1 MNHNNLYKTQV
12 DFISIKVDGQEALN
26 LNWDNLIDHPTLR
39 NQYTL
44 IEKVN
49 PNYKNFSLYVKSS
62 GEVLINLS
70 IPYFLFGHNY
80 HTAENEELQD
90 FYVII
95 KKILGI
101 DIRKSEV
108 IELEYGGY
116 CNSEISPEEFLK
128 KILRMQN
135 HDLIYSKSYMKM
147 FEDKKQGICFKI
159 YDAVENAKQK
169 RTYTAERFINK
180 HIIKYEIK
188 VKKPEI
194 IFKSKL
200 LFETLLVEPA
210 QNSALVQLKRMLTKL
225 KNQLVLPYEKKVE
238 PVKYDLI
245 NIIYT
250 ALKNIENHH
259 PENISIFKQLMD
271 VIDESPLS
279 SSQKSKRRKAIQ
291 KLEEEYDFLPF

>member
-1 MNHNNLYKTQV
+1 MNSNLYKTQV
-12 DFISIKVDGQEALN
+12 DFISIKVDEQEALN

-49 PNYKNFSLYVKSS
+49 PNYKNFSLYVKNS
-62 GEVLINLS
+62 GEVMINLS

-80 HTAENEELQD
+80 HTVENEELQD

-101 DIRKSEV
+101 DIKKSEV

-169 RTYTAERFINK
+169 RTYSFERFKGNNV
-180 HIIKYEIK
+180 IKYELK
-188 VKKPEI
+188 LRKPEKI
-194 IFKSKL
+194 VKQKL
-200 LFETLLVEPA
+200 VFEDLLAEPI
-210 QNSALVQLKRMLTKL
+210 QNSSLVHLKRILTKL

-250 ALKNIENHH
+250 ALKNIENRH

-291 KLEEEYDFLPF
+291 RLEEEYDFLPF

>member
-1 MNHNNLYKTQV
+1 MNSNLYKTQV
-12 DFISIKVDGQEALN
+12 DFISMKIDRQEASN
-26 LNWDNLIDHPTLR
+26 LNWNNLVDHPTLR
-39 NQYTL
+39 NRYTL
-44 IEKVN
+44 VEKAG
-49 PNYKNFSLYVKSS
+49 PNSKNFSLYVMSS
-62 GEVLINLS
+62 GEITINLS

-80 HTAENEELQD
+80 HTVENEELQD
-90 FYVII
+90 FYIII

-101 DIRKSEV
+101 DIKKSEV

-116 CNSEISPEEFLK
+116 YDSEISPEEFLK
-128 KILRMQN
+128 KILRMHN
-135 HDLIYSKSYMKM
+135 HDLIYSKSYMRM

-159 YDAVENAKQK
+159 YDAVENAKRK
-169 RTYTAERFINK
+169 RTYTAERFTSE

-188 VKKPEI
+188 VKKPEK

-200 LFETLLVEPA
+200 LFETLLGEPA
-210 QNSALVQLKRMLTKL
+210 QNSALVQLKKTLTKL
-225 KNQLVLPYEKKVE
+225 KSQLVLPYEKKVE

-250 ALKNIENHH
+250 AMKNIENHH
-259 PENISIFKQLMD
+259 PEHISIFKQLMD

-291 KLEEEYDFLPF
+291 YLEEQYEFSPF